1 MKEWTLT
8 RKIKGYAGCSMM
20 TVASQEGVPQDYTS
34 FPGILPEALVTN
46 NSKKNNTSKLDEK

>member
-8 RKIKGYAGCSMM
+8 RKIKGYAGFSMM
-20 TVASQEGVPQDYTS
+20 AAAASQQGVPQDYTS

-46 NSKKNNTSKLDEK
+46 NSKKNNTSK

>member
-1 MKEWTLT
+1 
-8 RKIKGYAGCSMM
+8 MM
-20 TVASQEGVPQDYTS
+20 TVASQQGVPQDYTS